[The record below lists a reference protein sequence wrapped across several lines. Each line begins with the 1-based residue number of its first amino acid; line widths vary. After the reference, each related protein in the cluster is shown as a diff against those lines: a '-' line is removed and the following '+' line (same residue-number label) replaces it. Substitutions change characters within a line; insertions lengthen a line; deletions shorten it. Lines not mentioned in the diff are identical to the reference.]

1 MEAYKDYMMILSP
14 PARIAGQVK
23 KFKLASERLIGEFE
37 GMHSKAHIS
46 LKRLHRQKPF
56 WTEPIF
62 DQIEK
67 ELSLIEPFT
76 LQINGFAHF
85 LPTDF
90 TTIYAAILSTPA
102 MEDWFKRVRNCLN
115 EKKAVP
121 HITIARQV
129 PNDRAKKLWPKF
141 KDRAWNESFLV
152 DRLTILQKETFGYD
166 KAWKH
171 FKDIQFRGDPVL
183 NAYVDNK
190 KLKEQERGK
199 AVDENQISLF

>member
-14 PARIAGQVK
+14 PAHITGLVK
-23 KFKLASERLIGEFE
+23 KFKQASERLIGEFE

-56 WTEPIF
+56 WTEPLF

-67 ELSLIEPFT
+67 ELSLIEPVT
-76 LQINGFAHF
+76 LQLNGFAHF

-102 MEDWFKRVRNCLN
+102 MEDWFKRVRSCLN

-129 PNDRAKKLWPKF
+129 PNDKARKLWPKF
-141 KDRAWNESFLV
+141 KNRSWNDAFV
-152 DRLTILQKETFGYD
+152 ADKLTILQKETFGYD
-166 KAWKH
+166 KTWKH
-171 FKDIQFRGDPVL
+171 FKDIHFRGNPLL
-183 NAYVDNK
+183 NAYVDKK
-190 KLKEQERGK
+190 KLKEEARIK
-199 AVDENQISLF
+199 AIDENQISLF

>member
-14 PARIAGQVK
+14 PPRIAEQVK
-23 KFKLASERLIGEFE
+23 KFKQASERLIGEFE

-46 LKRLHRQKPF
+46 LKRLHRQKTF
-56 WTEPIF
+56 FTEPVF
-62 DQIEK
+62 DQLEK

-102 MEDWFKRVRNCLN
+102 MEDWFKRVRTILN

-121 HITIARQV
+121 HLTIARQV
-129 PNDRAKKLWPKF
+129 PNDKAKKLWPKF
-141 KDRAWNESFLV
+141 KDRPWNEAFRI
-152 DRLTILQKETFGYD
+152 DKLTILQKETFGYD
-166 KAWKH
+166 KTWKL
-171 FKDIQFRGDPVL
+171 FKDIHFRGDPVL
-183 NAYVDNK
+183 NAYVDKK
-190 KLKEQERGK
+190 KLAEEAKVK
-199 AVDENQISLF
+199 PADENQISLF